1 MFSLDEEKH
10 VPQMKY
16 LPTIICLTQATARA
30 TDNGLI
36 LMYASNT

>member
-10 VPQMKY
+10 VPQMKD
-16 LPTIICLTQATARA
+16 LPSIICLTQATARA

-36 LMYASNT
+36 LIYASNA